1 MVKYEYNGEE
11 GRDFP
16 TVPITVNKGDQFE
29 GPEGLIAAGLTVVG
43 DYKSAPAVKD
53 VPQEVK
59 KTPTPSAPS
68 DISAGA

>member
-1 MVKYEYNGEE
+1 MVKYEYNGED
-11 GRDFP
+11 GREFP

-29 GPEGLIAAGLTVVG
+29 GPEGLIAFGLTVVS

-53 VPQEVK
+53 VPQEIK
-59 KTPTPSAPS
+59 KTNTSSASS